1 MSTCILSILLV
12 CVAFASYGCSTAVE
26 LPSAW
31 RARDVVVD
39 GSDSDWQGATT
50 YIKGPNLALGV
61 RNDSEYLYACV
72 ILNNRQ
78 TQMQVLASGLTVW
91 FDAGGGQNKSFGFR
105 FPLGVQ
111 GNQLPAGVERSDEPE
126 DARQLIQQSQSELE
140 VIGPGKDDRERLPSM
155 VAQGITAKLG
165 NRQGVLVYE
174 LRVPLRKSA
183 RNPYA
188 IDVGEA
194 QFLGI
199 GFETSGLNPEMMKD
213 RPGGTG
219 GGGMGRGGPPPGGGG
234 MPPGGGGMPPG
245 GGPPGMQR
253 GGPPEPLKLWTRV
266 QLALSI
272 ASGPK

>member
-1 MSTCILSILLV
+1 
-12 CVAFASYGCSTAVE
+12 
-26 LPSAW
+26 
-31 RARDVVVD
+31 
-39 GSDSDWQGATT
+39 
-50 YIKGPNLALGV
+50 LALGV